1 MSEDILKL
9 SKSGMAPGIN
19 SFKISELA
27 WNVRLGKLYGM
38 IENADGTREVRLINA
53 TESPFAAH
61 ARNHSI
67 ISTLDHDAAD
77 SLNYNKLVATNAL
90 TGAIEYIDK
99 PAAFVPTDHIL
110 DWDGSKYLP
119 YPAKKSTDPGFA
131 YLYTNVSA
139 VNWPTLTHRICFDG
153 ILYATMMI
161 SGTNSANAGFQTKL
175 MGLSDV
181 YNGYYNY
188 FNLATNDN
196 VNKLIAY
203 ADVNETTS
211 ISNPILIGDNSTYH
225 GRKSEHLIIDPAN
238 QRFDINMSK
247 TRLTRGIASKFLG
260 TDVNKEIVYLDA
272 DYYNSWDVKV
282 DSSSALPIYKTGSL
296 VGYKGVKFMS
306 GAAIEL
312 STTSDAN
319 GFLVITINNVG
330 SVSGVSSFNT
340 RSGVVTLTK
349 ADVES
354 VLTGLIT
361 SHTHNYD
368 NYANWKIAWFN
379 LGTDGV
385 DYFNIN
391 STNSVEFLGGENV
404 SIPTPTVSGSKTTV
418 TINSTA
424 QSTLAS
430 FYTDSANISTAETN
444 AFSYTL
450 PANKLKSNGS
460 RLELYYD
467 GIFANNTDQK
477 TIRVYF
483 GTTVISSIIN
493 TTLTGTWRLILRLVR
508 TSTSNI
514 RVSCELFYNGES
526 WSSGIDYG
534 SQNFATAN
542 NMKITL
548 QSATGSNDIIAKT
561 GIITFNP

>member
-1 MSEDILKL
+1 
-9 SKSGMAPGIN
+9 
-19 SFKISELA
+19 
-27 WNVRLGKLYGM
+27 
-38 IENADGTREVRLINA
+38 
-53 TESPFAAH
+53 
-61 ARNHSI
+61 
-67 ISTLDHDAAD
+67 
-77 SLNYNKLVATNAL
+77 
-90 TGAIEYIDK
+90 
-99 PAAFVPTDHIL
+99 
-110 DWDGSKYLP
+110 
-119 YPAKKSTDPGFA
+119 
-131 YLYTNVSA
+131 
-139 VNWPTLTHRICFDG
+139 
-153 ILYATMMI
+153 
-161 SGTNSANAGFQTKL
+161 
-175 MGLSDV
+175 
-181 YNGYYNY
+181 
-188 FNLATNDN
+188 
-196 VNKLIAY
+196 
-203 ADVNETTS
+203 
-211 ISNPILIGDNSTYH
+211 
-225 GRKSEHLIIDPAN
+225 
-238 QRFDINMSK
+238 
-247 TRLTRGIASKFLG
+247 
-260 TDVNKEIVYLDA
+260 
-272 DYYNSWDVKV
+272 
-282 DSSSALPIYKTGSL
+282 